1 MKEFNPNLNHKVL
14 MPEGTYQVYVAYAYE
29 RVSQKG
35 NPYISLGLKVTEG
48 ERMNRVI
55 FRNFFLDGDPESYA
69 VQRSSEELATICRAT
84 GYNDILTTPQQ
95 LLTGVEFPMTVEHY
109 RTSGGSLEES
119 IRL

>member
-1 MKEFNPNLNHKVL
+1 MNFDPKQTHKVL
-14 MPEGTYQVYVAYAYE
+14 MPEGAYQVYVAYAYE

-35 NPYISLGLKVTEG
+35 NPYVTLGLKVTEG
-48 ERMNRVI
+48 ERRNRVI

-69 VQRSSEELATICRAT
+69 VQRSSEELAAICRAT
-84 GYNDILTTPQQ
+84 GYNDILTAPQQ
-95 LLTGVEFPMTVEHY
+95 LVTGVEFPITVEHY